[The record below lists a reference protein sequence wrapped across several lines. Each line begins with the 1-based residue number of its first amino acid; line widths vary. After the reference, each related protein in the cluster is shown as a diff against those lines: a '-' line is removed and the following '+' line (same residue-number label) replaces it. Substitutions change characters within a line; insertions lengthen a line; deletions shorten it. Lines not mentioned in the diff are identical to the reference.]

1 MDAPARASG
10 GRLEIGGEQVAPVL
24 PLEVDPGEK
33 PALLRGDQPLS
44 PVALEPGRL
53 LYVRDGRVESWLVGT
68 DVSRDALRVTATPE
82 AAVRL
87 ASALGASSPR
97 GLGTDATGAQVWR
110 LEGPDVFQ
118 RAAWMGEV
126 ADVREVAPEWLA
138 GAPPEGTADP
148 GADTGRA
155 HEASDLLSLPG
166 DSELAGFVGLHT
178 VNGQRVLLD
187 ADGGWTVF
195 EQTPCLRADG
205 SPGRRGHSRRVGQHL
220 LLEGTGLV
228 LSPGG
233 AP

>member
-1 MDAPARASG
+1 MKKPRCCAESSRCRRWRWSPGGCCTSGTGASRA
-10 GRLEIGGEQVAPVL
+10 GRL
-24 PLEVDPGEK
+24 
-33 PALLRGDQPLS
+33 
-44 PVALEPGRL
+44 
-53 LYVRDGRVESWLVGT
+53 GT

-82 AAVRL
+82 AAARL

-126 ADVREVAPEWLA
+126 PDVREVAPEWLA
-138 GAPPEGTADP
+138 GAPPEGTAAAGADP
-148 GADTGRA
+148 GRA
-155 HEASDLLSLPG
+155 REASDLLALPG

-195 EQTPCLRADG
+195 EQAPCLRADG
-205 SPGRRGHSRRVGQHL
+205 IPGRRGHSRRVGQHL
-220 LLEGTGLV
+220 MLEGLGLV